1 MDLGNMPSQRIN
13 YIAQKILSG
22 FVNSTN
28 GSASIVTFLTST
40 SNTAVIGSIT
50 TSQLNSLGLN
60 SPLAVAS
67 IPAANLPKAFVF
79 IILIRINNLNY
90 ILFCIL

>member
-60 SPLAVAS
+60 SPQAVAS
-67 IPAANLPKAFVF
+67 IPAENLPKAFVF
-79 IILIRINNLNY
+79 IILIMLIS
-90 ILFCIL
+90 I